1 MVAEIY
7 PRMTSLIKN
16 SKWRRDLLKGCI
28 IDPYMMGGLKTKGSL
43 MVSQFGDF
51 FWSHVHAVGEFAFLH
66 SSQADVA
73 LSGYVLL
80 YSPLKR

>member
-1 MVAEIY
+1 
-7 PRMTSLIKN
+7 
-16 SKWRRDLLKGCI
+16 
-28 IDPYMMGGLKTKGSL
+28 MMGGLKTKGSL

-51 FWSHVHAVGEFAFLH
+51 FWSHVRAVGEFAFLH

-73 LSGYVLL
+73 LFGYVLL